1 MTRRQNPWV
10 IAFKKEDAGPGG
22 ILEIVSGRPGVFPK
36 LTERGIVHCL
46 K

>member
-22 ILEIVSGRPGVFPK
+22 ILEIVSGRASF
-36 LTERGIVHCL
+36 LN
-46 K
+46 

>member
-10 IAFKKEDAGPGG
+10 IVFKKEDAGPGG
-22 ILEIVSGRPGVFPK
+22 ILEIDSCQPRVFYK
-36 LTERGIVHCL
+36 LNERGIVHCL